1 MKQALSKLFWA
12 EFRRQ
17 WTLTTLFIPL
27 LFMVIGG
34 LITFM
39 PSRFDKVFDVVQK
52 LSNLLGF
59 LVPITSVLFCVGG
72 VANDVKDGWLR
83 TLLMRPLQRQQYLT
97 VKMAVV
103 FCLIWITVL
112 FAGGLPFVAKTV
124 FTPLPIEFDFLRTV
138 TLLGAFV
145 GVSVTY
151 IAILSFLSCWA
162 PGILNVVVLMVWG
175 LVSSAAH
182 YYVVTKLW
190 DVKWAVLAEEFIFPG
205 GMFDTVSA
213 IAQRTHVPYAEVLW
227 GLAAIAM
234 FLALAFWSITRIQV
248 DKTTE

>member
-1 MKQALSKLFWA
+1 MRQRLSKLFWA

-27 LFMVIGG
+27 LFMVLGG

-39 PSRFDKVFDVVQK
+39 PSRFDKVFDVAQV

-59 LVPITSVLFCVGG
+59 LVPITSFLFCVGG
-72 VANDVKDGWLR
+72 AANDVKDGWLR
-83 TLLMRPLQRQQYLT
+83 TLLMRPLQRQQYLL

-103 FCLIWITVL
+103 FCSIWITVL
-112 FAGGLPFVAKTV
+112 FASGLPFAARTV
-124 FTPLPIEFDFLRTV
+124 LTPLPIEFHFLQ
-138 TLLGAFV
+138 TLALLAAFV

-151 IAILSFLSCWA
+151 TVILSFLSCWV

-175 LVSSAAH
+175 MLSSAAH

-190 DVKWAVLAEEFIFPG
+190 DVKWAVLAEEFIFPS
-205 GMFDTVSA
+205 GMFDMVTA

-234 FLALAFWSITRIQV
+234 FLALAFWSITKIQV

>member
-1 MKQALSKLFWA
+1 MRQKLSKLFWA

-17 WTLTTLFIPL
+17 WTLTTLFVPL

-39 PSRFDKVFDVVQK
+39 PSRFDKVFDVSRK
-52 LSNLLGF
+52 LSELFSF
-59 LVPITSVLFCVGG
+59 LVPISSFVFCVGG

-83 TLLMRPLQRQQYLT
+83 TLLIRPLQRQQYLA

-103 FCLIWITVL
+103 FCSIWITVL
-112 FAGGLPFVAKTV
+112 FAGGLPFAGKTV
-124 FTPLPIEFDFLRTV
+124 LTPLPIEFDFLQTLA
-138 TLLGAFV
+138 LLGALV

-151 IAILSFLSCWA
+151 IAILSFLSCWV

-175 LVSSAAH
+175 MLNSAAH

-190 DVKWAVLAEEFIFPG
+190 DVQWAVLAEEFIFPS
-205 GMFDTVSA
+205 GMFEAVEAIARRTHTPYGEMLWGLSA
-213 IAQRTHVPYAEVLW
+213 IAL
-227 GLAAIAM
+227 